1 MSSAVGGPTVRLAD
15 VRFGYGAGNEILDI
29 PGLEVEPGER
39 VFLFGPSGSGK
50 TTLLGLL
57 SGVLRAR
64 GGLVEV
70 MGRDLT
76 AMSSHERDV
85 FRATDIGYI
94 FQLFNLI
101 PYLTVLENIT
111 LPCRISRARRE
122 RLGGQTVQEAATE
135 LACDLGIDALLE
147 RSAAD
152 LSVGQQQ
159 RAAAARALIGK
170 PRLLIADEPTSS
182 LDAAARDQF
191 LELLLEGNRAASS
204 SLVFV
209 SHDRALEP
217 RFDRV
222 ISLTDINQATVS

>member
-111 LPCRISRARRE
+111 LPCRISRARARRE
-122 RLGGQTVQEAATE
+122 HSSGPGRRQRRDITRRN
-135 LACDLGIDALLE
+135 D
-147 RSAAD
+147 AAD
-152 LSVGQQQ
+152 DKLDVT
-159 RAAAARALIGK
+159 AL
-170 PRLLIADEPTSS
+170 
-182 LDAAARDQF
+182 
-191 LELLLEGNRAASS
+191 ASIET
-204 SLVFV
+204 LAQCR
-209 SHDRALEP
+209 HLAEMR
-217 RFDRV
+217 RR
-222 ISLTDINQATVS
+222 